1 MPWKQLLPWAT
12 LGLAEVLPGDPECWQ
27 GSSTYSQRELCC
39 ADPVS
44 GFELGCWDENFFF
57 ERCCLN
63 VSVGKQCV
71 ASMSFHGEE
80 LAVIDFF
87 GWRTKRN
94 GVYVEIGALDGYT
107 FSNTVTLRTCLGW
120 SGMLIEG
127 SPRNFGSLEKTLKVL
142 RTPVVAQFGA
152 VCPPPQSNTSF
163 LIGKHSSAVDG
174 DAKYLSNT
182 VRRYHKHYHRI
193 RVPCKPMSWY
203 LRSLPQGHVDFL
215 SLDVEG
221 AELEVLLTM
230 NFNEVV
236 VEVFM
241 IELHDTTE
249 PEQAENWRIRNLLQ
263 NLGYKECFKIFVPDS
278 GIFVRQQGPYANC

>member
-1 MPWKQLLPWAT
+1 M
-12 LGLAEVLPGDPECWQ
+12 
-27 GSSTYSQRELCC
+27 LC
-39 ADPVS
+39 DPVS
-44 GFELGCWDENFFF
+44 GRELGCWDENFFF
-57 ERCCLN
+57 ERCCLD
-63 VSVGKQCV
+63 VTVGKQCR
-71 ASMSFHGEE
+71 ASMSQRGEE

-107 FSNTVTLRTCLGW
+107 YSNTVTLRTCLGW

-127 SPRNFGSLEKTLKVL
+127 SPRNFGLLEETLQIL

-152 VCPPPQSNTSF
+152 VCPPPQSNTTF
-163 LIGKHSSAVDG
+163 LKGKKSNAVDG
-174 DAKYLSNT
+174 DAKCLSNT
-182 VRRYHKHYHRI
+182 VRSYSKHYHRT

-203 LRSLPQGHVDFL
+203 LRSLPQRRVDFL

-263 NLGYKECFKIFVPDS
+263 NLGYKECLRISVRES
-278 GIFVRQQGPYANC
+278 GIFVRERGPYASC